1 MASTPMHPGELVDRV
16 RLLQP
21 QAGQGA
27 LGGPLSGWQD
37 GPEVWARV
45 RERMGLEGVSTLGG
59 VEVQRTLTRRITVR
73 LRYRAGVRATW
84 AVRLHDGRVVQLIGE
99 PMPVTEPGHLR
110 PMWLDLEC
118 QEAT

>member
-1 MASTPMHPGELVDRV
+1 MHPGELVDRV

-27 LGGPLSGWQD
+27 LGGPLPGWQG

-45 RERMGLEGVSTLGG
+45 RERMGLEGLSTLGG

-73 LRYRAGVRATW
+73 LRYRADVRATW
-84 AVRLHDGRVVQLIGE
+84 ALRLANGRVVQLIGE

-110 PMWLDLEC
+110 PIWLDLEC